1 MNSATE
7 EEQRRTPITILM
19 GVAKNPLPQIVLNAL
34 VVTAAE
40 LFLKM
45 GARATA
51 HMSAGPSWT
60 GITGLASIWTW
71 LGMVFLI
78 LSLVSWLYI
87 LRNVPLSV
95 AFPLSHVVHV
105 FIPLASWFFLHE
117 IISTTR
123 WLGIGLLIIGLLI
136 VAKPFARIEEKL
148 L

>member
-1 MNSATE
+1 MAESKQTSW
-7 EEQRRTPITILM
+7 RRPVKLL
-19 GVAKNPLPQIVLNAL
+19 KKPLLQIVLNAL

-40 LFLKM
+40 LFLKI
-45 GARATA
+45 GASATA
-51 HMSAGPSWT
+51 HLEPGLSWT
-60 GITGLASIWTW
+60 GLTGLASIWTW
-71 LGMVFLI
+71 LGMAGLV

-105 FIPLASWFFLHE
+105 FIPLACWLFLHE
-117 IISTTR
+117 FISTRR
-123 WLGIGLLIIGLLI
+123 WFGIGLLIVGLLI